1 MFLHVRCPDHRRRGQ
16 QPPPHLLSG
25 DVRALERQPHLQPPQ
40 HEAQGHRPRQCEG
53 ESPSQSVL
61 SLCIKDI
68 SYYSARSLLAH
79 VNVDGPSCSHFSNP
93 EDGKFHVDVFLLLQK
108 VSPQSQPEHLLW
120 RLGGRADQEDLRDLR
135 PAGRLAQGGLPAG
148 QEDCRARG
156 LEDEIEKRFNRKAH
170 WHPSHSPHEWQ
181 RHRSSDSQG
190 KL

>member
-1 MFLHVRCPDHRRRGQ
+1 MPWKDNLTCSLPSMKLRDTGHVNVKGNLRLNMSCLFVSKTFLITPEGRCLP
-16 QPPPHLLSG
+16 
-25 DVRALERQPHLQPPQ
+25 
-40 HEAQGHRPRQCEG
+40 
-53 ESPSQSVL
+53 
-61 SLCIKDI
+61 I
-68 SYYSARSLLAH
+68 
-79 VNVDGPSCSHFSNP
+79 VNVDGPSCSHFSIP

-148 QEDCRARG
+148 QEDSGARG

>member
-1 MFLHVRCPDHRRRGQ
+1 MWGVLITGGEDSSHHPISSVEMFVPWKDNLTCS
-16 QPPPHLLSG
+16 L
-25 DVRALERQPHLQPPQ
+25 
-40 HEAQGHRPRQCEG
+40 
-53 ESPSQSVL
+53 PSMKL
-61 SLCIKDI
+61 RDTG
-68 SYYSARSLLAH
+68 H
-79 VNVDGPSCSHFSNP
+79 VNVKGNLRLNMSCLFVSKTFLFTPLVSHFSNP
-93 EDGKFHVDVFLLLQK
+93 QDGKFHVDVFLWLQK

-148 QEDCRARG
+148 QEDSGARG
-156 LEDEIEKRFNRKAH
+156 LEDEIEKCFNRKAH